1 MTLFGNVVFADFIK
15 VVIKMRS
22 YLIIEWALNPMWMS
36 LSRDRKGHREE
47 GSMKTKA
54 ETAVRPV
61 SRGTPETAGDHQKL
75 ISP

>member
-1 MTLFGNVVFADFIK
+1 MGPKSNVDV
-15 VVIKMRS
+15 
-22 YLIIEWALNPMWMS
+22 LI
-36 LSRDRKGHREE
+36 RDRKGHREE
-47 GSMKTKA
+47 DSMKTKA